1 MLAVLTLA
9 GLVVWSHLDE
19 SSLTRLS
26 DRLGVPIAIVLG
38 LVVPVEIYLWRTP
51 DSRSRQ
57 TSRMAAAKATRRG
70 LGSETSATSSAD
82 TTTYWTNMADTKKDR
97 IAVSLSAQASGLPV
111 GTSVPVSFNV
121 GHRLVDRSETTN
133 FSEAYRTLD
142 RAALWSVLMFL
153 SLLMAAAGSGFAL
166 RYGEPQSSPPVL
178 TTEILLPGRAA
189 LSLLLSP
196 GALLL
201 SVWCWLRI
209 WELQDDLEWSPLQN
223 WQVRLPLVVGG
234 VSATVCAFVA
244 LPVGRAGPVGV
255 LFDAR
260 WEASGGAALAW
271 GGAVVAALS
280 WLYLFSVMLFSGMR
294 MREPLLR
301 RRATRGTWVAVAAA
315 AVVSVGAV
323 IAVFASP
330 GV

>member
-1 MLAVLTLA
+1 
-9 GLVVWSHLDE
+9 
-19 SSLTRLS
+19 
-26 DRLGVPIAIVLG
+26 
-38 LVVPVEIYLWRTP
+38 
-51 DSRSRQ
+51 
-57 TSRMAAAKATRRG
+57 
-70 LGSETSATSSAD
+70 
-82 TTTYWTNMADTKKDR
+82 MADTKKDR